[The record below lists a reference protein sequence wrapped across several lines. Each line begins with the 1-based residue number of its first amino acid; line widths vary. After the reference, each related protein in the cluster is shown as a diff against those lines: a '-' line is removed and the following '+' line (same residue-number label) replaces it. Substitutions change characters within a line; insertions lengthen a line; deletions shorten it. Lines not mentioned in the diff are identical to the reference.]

1 MEFYVSKES
10 NSYEKSNLIA
20 EKFQSKFLSANFKV
34 AEIKNANFYILKKSE
49 VPAIIME
56 LGYLSNE
63 NDKKVLVNSME
74 QNQIAKKII
83 ECISELK

>member
-10 NSYEKSNLIA
+10 NYYEKSNLIA
-20 EKFQSKFLSANFKV
+20 ENFQTSFLNSNYKV
-34 AEIKNANFYILKKSE
+34 AEIKNADFYILKKSE

-56 LGYLSNE
+56 LGYLTNE
-63 NDKKVLVNSME
+63 IDKKNLANNNE